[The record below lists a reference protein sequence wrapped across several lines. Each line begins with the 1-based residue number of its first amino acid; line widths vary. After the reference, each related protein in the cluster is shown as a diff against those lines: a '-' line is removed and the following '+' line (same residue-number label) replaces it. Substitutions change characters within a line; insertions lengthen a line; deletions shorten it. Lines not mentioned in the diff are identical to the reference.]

1 MHTDTTFNFSHENV
15 IEMDTRFW
23 GPSGWQLFHWVS
35 FRAKDPQ
42 EFLRGMPEILPCKF
56 CRASTSE
63 YVKEHPLKGDPGK
76 WLYDIHNMVN
86 NKLRT
91 QCKDDPKVINPG
103 PDPSFEEVKKKYEH
117 MNLKGVL
124 GRDFLFSI
132 AANYP
137 DQPSES
143 DTATQKKFLKN
154 LEKVYPGV
162 SGHIDVD
169 LTSRKTYMKSMYLF
183 LKSVA
188 GKSKMPTYRGYVNR
202 VMYYKSGCA
211 KKTYKGKTCRR
222 SSSGDMTKVRDNK
235 RTRRVTGGAL
245 L

>member
-1 MHTDTTFNFSHENV
+1 MGTPFKFSHENV
-15 IEMDTRFW
+15 IGMDTRFW

-42 EFLRGMPEILPCKF
+42 EFLRGMAEILPCKF
-56 CRASTSE
+56 CRASTAE

-76 WLYDIHNMVN
+76 WLYEIHNMVN

-91 QCKDDPKVINPG
+91 QCKNDPKVINPG
-103 PDPSFEEVKKKYEH
+103 PDPSFEEVKKKYEG
-117 MNLKGVL
+117 MSLKGVL

-137 DQPSES
+137 DEPNEG
-143 DTATQKKFLKN
+143 DKATQKRFLSN

-162 SGHIDVD
+162 SGHIESD

-202 VMYYKSGCA
+202 VMYYKSECA

-222 SSSGDMTKVRDNK
+222 SSSGSMTKVRDNK
-235 RTRRVTGGAL
+235 RTRRITGGAL

>member
-1 MHTDTTFNFSHENV
+1 M
-15 IEMDTRFW
+15 
-23 GPSGWQLFHWVS
+23 
-35 FRAKDPQ
+35 
-42 EFLRGMPEILPCKF
+42 GMPEILPCRF
-56 CRASTSE
+56 CRESTSE

-91 QCKDDPKVINPG
+91 QCKDDPNVVNPG
-103 PDPSFEEVKKKYEH
+103 PDPSFDEVKKKYEQ
-117 MNLKGVL
+117 MEIKGVL

-132 AANYP
+132 AVNYP
-137 DQPSES
+137 DEPSDE
-143 DTATQKKFLKN
+143 DKATQERFIRRLA
-154 LEKVYPGV
+154 KVYPGI
-162 SGHIDVD
+162 SGPIDMN
-169 LTSRKTYMKSMYLF
+169 LSSRRSYMKSMYAF

-188 GKSKMPTYRGYVNR
+188 GKTKMPTYRGYVHR

-222 SSSGDMTKVRDNK
+222 SSGGGLTKVRDHK
-235 RTRRVTGGAL
+235 RTRRVTWGAL

>member
-1 MHTDTTFNFSHENV
+1 MPFKFSHENV
-15 IEMDTRFW
+15 IGMDTRFW

-42 EFLRGMPEILPCKF
+42 EFLTGMAEILPCKF

-76 WLYDIHNMVN
+76 WVYEIHNMVN

-91 QCKDDPKVINPG
+91 QCKDDPKVIHPG
-103 PDPSFEEVKKKYEH
+103 PDPSFEEVKKRYET
-117 MNLKGVL
+117 MELKGVL

-132 AANYP
+132 AVNYP
-137 DQPSES
+137 DDPTEG
-143 DTATQKKFLKN
+143 DKATQKRFLTN
-154 LEKVYPGV
+154 LAKVYPGA
-162 SGHIDVD
+162 SGHIEVD
-169 LTSRKTYMKSMYLF
+169 LSSRKTYMKSMYAF
-183 LKSVA
+183 LKSVG
-188 GKSKMPTYRGYVNR
+188 GKKMPPYRGYVHR

-222 SSSGDMTKVRDNK
+222 SSVGGLTKDRDNK
-235 RTRRVTGGAL
+235 RTRRIAGGAL

>member
-1 MHTDTTFNFSHENV
+1 
-15 IEMDTRFW
+15 MDTRFW
-23 GPSGWQLFHWVS
+23 GPSGWQLFHWVA
-35 FRAKDPQ
+35 FRAKEPQ
-42 EFLRGMPEILPCKF
+42 EFLKGMAEILPCKF
-56 CRASTSE
+56 CRASTTE

-76 WLYDIHNMVN
+76 WVYDIHNMVN

-117 MNLKGVL
+117 MDLKGVL

-132 AANYP
+132 AVNYP
-137 DQPSES
+137 DDPTDGDKALQRR
-143 DTATQKKFLKN
+143 FLDH
-154 LEKVYPGV
+154 LAKVYPGA
-162 SGHIDVD
+162 SGTIQAD
-169 LTSRKTYMKSMYLF
+169 LTSRKTYMKSMYAF
-183 LKSVA
+183 LKSVG
-188 GKSKMPTYRGYVNR
+188 GKKMPVYRGYVHR

-222 SSSGDMTKVRDNK
+222 SSGGGLTKERDNK
-235 RTRRVTGGAL
+235 RTRRITGGAL

>member
-1 MHTDTTFNFSHENV
+1 
-15 IEMDTRFW
+15 MDTRFW

-56 CRASTSE
+56 CRASTAE

-103 PDPSFEEVKKKYEH
+103 PDPSFEEVKKKYED

-137 DQPSES
+137 DEPTES
-143 DTATQKKFLKN
+143 DTATQKRFLTN
-154 LEKVYPGV
+154 LEKVYPSI

-169 LTSRKTYMKSMYLF
+169 LSSRKTYMKSMYLF

-222 SSSGDMTKVRDNK
+222 SSSGNMTKVRDNK
-235 RTRRVTGGAL
+235 RTRRITGGAL